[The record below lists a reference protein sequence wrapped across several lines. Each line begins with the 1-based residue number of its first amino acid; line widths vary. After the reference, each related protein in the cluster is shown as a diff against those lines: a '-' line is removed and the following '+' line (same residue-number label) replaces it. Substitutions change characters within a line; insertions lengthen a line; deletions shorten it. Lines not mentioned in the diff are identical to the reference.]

1 MFRVFFLSVVLG
13 LCECQVVR
21 VVEVPA
27 ARIPIPSGRPV
38 LLPEPIPTVRPRQ
51 NDVPVFEFLKP
62 KGVRISIPGPYPP
75 SNQYRL
81 VFHININKEFEG
93 WKRGE
98 LNEGI
103 ILGNGQLWSYTFPN
117 LQVFPEDTIYYWI
130 EVHGFDWEKGY
141 KGNYKVSQPAP
152 LGGAPS
158 GEDNLGDLRPCRGLS
173 ATTYSGGRR
182 ACLGEQI
189 IHSYTHVAQKYKRR
203 GSQYF
208 MQSVRQIAG
217 PRPEETFTVFSNE
230 NIIWNSTHN
239 AFVPTTLE
247 QKYGPSA
254 VDATNFTIPDCT
266 SDDPNLC
273 SAEAMGYLILPP
285 IISARHSTEKTFSF
299 CYGVLEVTAKLPR
312 GDWIVPELWLLPKDN
327 KYGNSSG
334 RIILAMSRGNLNLS
348 SAEQDYSGR
357 VLEAGVETASGA
369 RMFKKIQDRPWS
381 SDYHK
386 FKLVWTPDKL
396 EFLVDEEVIG
406 KIQPGEEG
414 LEPGLQGSKMAPFDQ
429 EFYLVF
435 GLHVGGDKDFPDS
448 IIGKPWKNYEPKNK
462 LKFWFARDSWL
473 PTWGI
478 HSVFLIKG
486 LSITALHQP

>member
-1 MFRVFFLSVVLG
+1 MLTPAFVTLQTINSAAISIKVTSGQWLAILISAGSRCFPSSPRPLKRAVSMFRVFFLSVVLG

-103 ILGNGQLWSYTFPN
+103 ILGIGQLWSYTFPN

-158 GEDNLGDLRPCRGLS
+158 GEDNLGDLRRCRGLS

-254 VDATNFTIPDCT
+254 VDATNFTIP
-266 SDDPNLC
+266 
-273 SAEAMGYLILPP
+273 
-285 IISARHSTEKTFSF
+285 
-299 CYGVLEVTAKLPR
+299 
-312 GDWIVPELWLLPKDN
+312 
-327 KYGNSSG
+327 
-334 RIILAMSRGNLNLS
+334 
-348 SAEQDYSGR
+348 
-357 VLEAGVETASGA
+357 
-369 RMFKKIQDRPWS
+369 
-381 SDYHK
+381 
-386 FKLVWTPDKL
+386 
-396 EFLVDEEVIG
+396 EFV
-406 KIQPGEEG
+406 
-414 LEPGLQGSKMAPFDQ
+414 
-429 EFYLVF
+429 
-435 GLHVGGDKDFPDS
+435 
-448 IIGKPWKNYEPKNK
+448 
-462 LKFWFARDSWL
+462 
-473 PTWGI
+473 
-478 HSVFLIKG
+478 
-486 LSITALHQP
+486 

>member
-1 MFRVFFLSVVLG
+1 
-13 LCECQVVR
+13 
-21 VVEVPA
+21 
-27 ARIPIPSGRPV
+27 
-38 LLPEPIPTVRPRQ
+38 
-51 NDVPVFEFLKP
+51 
-62 KGVRISIPGPYPP
+62 
-75 SNQYRL
+75 
-81 VFHININKEFEG
+81 
-93 WKRGE
+93 
-98 LNEGI
+98 
-103 ILGNGQLWSYTFPN
+103 
-117 LQVFPEDTIYYWI
+117 
-130 EVHGFDWEKGY
+130 
-141 KGNYKVSQPAP
+141 
-152 LGGAPS
+152 
-158 GEDNLGDLRPCRGLS
+158 
-173 ATTYSGGRR
+173 
-182 ACLGEQI
+182 
-189 IHSYTHVAQKYKRR
+189 
-203 GSQYF
+203 
-208 MQSVRQIAG
+208 
-217 PRPEETFTVFSNE
+217 
-230 NIIWNSTHN
+230 
-239 AFVPTTLE
+239 
-247 QKYGPSA
+247 
-254 VDATNFTIPDCT
+254 
-266 SDDPNLC
+266 
-273 SAEAMGYLILPP
+273 MGYLILPP